1 MTISGLKYRSLVR
14 NNAFSAEFDLSFSN
28 VTGIAQIGFSGQNKT
43 YRFSFI
49 SGKVLDDQGRYF
61 YSYSP
66 NQVISL
72 TTNFSGAAYDYAVN
86 NQIVTYSG
94 SKQNFYV
101 DNFYADATGVN
112 MEASIAINT
121 DKPSLTLYYPD
132 SFITGQFLTGYLVT
146 NSLSG
151 VKLFTGSFDSLS
163 SFSFESLPT
172 GYITSASSGQ
182 VLIKQKDPFVG
193 KFVSAFDLNTNAGDY
208 SQDITVT
215 AAEEPFLNY
224 VFNFNSTAPDPS
236 ASNDWTSTLS
246 SQGIETGISKTA
258 EVEFIY
264 SYATNYTNLEP
275 ASLPLAISLSYV
287 SGLTGYYGLVSSVS
301 VPSGGNGYLSSPTVI
316 FSGGGAPIAASG
328 QAILGDTRS
337 NFDQVNSILLSYN
350 GSGYTS
356 APQIVF
362 SGGTGIINNA
372 YPSIASGNVDIVQ
385 YTKSFTGCFNLYT
398 GINGSYQEYRSQNY
412 TSPSGYARSTSFV
425 YFDAPI
431 NIKVEY
437 KTTFDENPLVAK
449 LSISGIAGNLVE
461 TLITGVK

>member
-14 NNAFSAEFDLSFSN
+14 NNAFSAAFDLSFSN
-28 VTGIAQIGFSGQNKT
+28 VTGVAQVGFSGQSKT
-43 YRFSFI
+43 YKFSFI

-61 YSYSP
+61 YSYIP
-66 NQVISL
+66 NQLISL
-72 TTNFSGAAYDYAVN
+72 TTNFSGAAYDYAIN
-86 NQIVTYSG
+86 NQVVTYSG

-112 MEASIAINT
+112 IEASIAINT

-146 NSLSG
+146 DSLSG
-151 VKLFTGSFDSLS
+151 VKLFTGTFDNLS

-172 GYITSASSGQ
+172 GYITSTSSGQ

-193 KFVSAFDLNTNAGDY
+193 KFVSAFDLSTNAGDY

-215 AAEEPFLNY
+215 AAEKPFLNY

-236 ASNDWTSTLS
+236 SSNDWTTPLS
-246 SQGIETGISKTA
+246 SQGVETGISKTA

-264 SYATNYTNLEP
+264 SYATNYTNLQP
-275 ASLPLAISLSYV
+275 TSLPLAISLSYV
-287 SGLTGYYGLVSSVS
+287 SGLTGYYGLVTDVS

-316 FSGGGAPIAASG
+316 FSGGGATTSASG
-328 QAILGDTRS
+328 QAVLGDTRS
-337 NFDQVNSILLSYN
+337 NFDQVSSVLLSYN
-350 GSGYTS
+350 GLGYTS

-372 YPSIASGNVDIVQ
+372 YPSVASGNANIVQ
-385 YTKSFTGCFNLYT
+385 YTKSFSGCFNLYT
-398 GINGSYQEYRSQNY
+398 GVNGNYQDYRSQNY
-412 TSPSGYARSTSFV
+412 TSPSGYTRSTSFI
-425 YFDAPI
+425 YFDTPI

-449 LSISGIAGNLVE
+449 LSISGINGNLIE
-461 TLITGVK
+461 RLITGVK

>member
-1 MTISGLKYRSLVR
+1 
-14 NNAFSAEFDLSFSN
+14 
-28 VTGIAQIGFSGQNKT
+28 
-43 YRFSFI
+43 
-49 SGKVLDDQGRYF
+49 
-61 YSYSP
+61 
-66 NQVISL
+66 
-72 TTNFSGAAYDYAVN
+72 
-86 NQIVTYSG
+86 
-94 SKQNFYV
+94 
-101 DNFYADATGVN
+101 
-112 MEASIAINT
+112 
-121 DKPSLTLYYPD
+121 
-132 SFITGQFLTGYLVT
+132 
-146 NSLSG
+146 
-151 VKLFTGSFDSLS
+151 
-163 SFSFESLPT
+163 
-172 GYITSASSGQ
+172 
-182 VLIKQKDPFVG
+182 
-193 KFVSAFDLNTNAGDY
+193 
-208 SQDITVT
+208 
-215 AAEEPFLNY
+215 
-224 VFNFNSTAPDPS
+224 
-236 ASNDWTSTLS
+236 
-246 SQGIETGISKTA
+246 
-258 EVEFIY
+258 
-264 SYATNYTNLEP
+264 
-275 ASLPLAISLSYV
+275 
-287 SGLTGYYGLVSSVS
+287 LVSSVS

>member
-14 NNAFSAEFDLSFSN
+14 NNAFSAAFDLSFSN
-28 VTGIAQIGFSGQNKT
+28 VTGVAQVGFSGQSKT
-43 YRFSFI
+43 YKFSFI

-61 YSYSP
+61 YSYIP
-66 NQVISL
+66 NQLISL
-72 TTNFSGAAYDYAVN
+72 TTNFSGAAYDYAIN
-86 NQIVTYSG
+86 NQVVTYSG

-112 MEASIAINT
+112 IEASIAINT

-146 NSLSG
+146 DSLSG
-151 VKLFTGSFDSLS
+151 VKLFTGTFDNLS

-172 GYITSASSGQ
+172 GYITSTSSGQ

-193 KFVSAFDLNTNAGDY
+193 KFVSAFDLSTNAGDY

-215 AAEEPFLNY
+215 AAEKPFLNY

-236 ASNDWTSTLS
+236 SSNDWTTPLS
-246 SQGIETGISKTA
+246 SQGVETGISKTA

-264 SYATNYTNLEP
+264 SYATNYTNLQP
-275 ASLPLAISLSYV
+275 TSLPLAISLSYV
-287 SGLTGYYGLVSSVS
+287 SGLTGYYGLVTDVS

-316 FSGGGAPIAASG
+316 FSGGGATTPASG
-328 QAILGDTRS
+328 QAVLGDTRS
-337 NFDQVNSILLSYN
+337 NFDQVSSVLLSYN
-350 GSGYTS
+350 GLGYTS

-372 YPSIASGNVDIVQ
+372 YPSVASGNANIVK

-398 GINGSYQEYRSQNY
+398 GVNGNYQEYRSQNY

-425 YFDAPI
+425 YFDTPI

-437 KTTFDENPLVAK
+437 KTTFDQNPLVAK
-449 LSISGIAGNLVE
+449 LSISGVNGNLIE
-461 TLITGVK
+461 RLITGVK

>member
-14 NNAFSAEFDLSFSN
+14 NNAFSAAFDLSFSN
-28 VTGIAQIGFSGQNKT
+28 VTGVAQVGFSGQSKT
-43 YRFSFI
+43 YKFSFI

-61 YSYSP
+61 YSYIP
-66 NQVISL
+66 NQLISL
-72 TTNFSGAAYDYAVN
+72 TTNFSGAAYDYAIN
-86 NQIVTYSG
+86 NQVVTYSG

-112 MEASIAINT
+112 IEASIAINT

-146 NSLSG
+146 DSLSG
-151 VKLFTGSFDSLS
+151 VKLFTGTFDNLS

-172 GYITSASSGQ
+172 GYITSTSSGQ

-193 KFVSAFDLNTNAGDY
+193 KFVSAFDLSTNAGDY

-215 AAEEPFLNY
+215 AAEKPFLNY

-236 ASNDWTSTLS
+236 SSNDWTTPLS
-246 SQGIETGISKTA
+246 SQGVETGISKTA

-264 SYATNYTNLEP
+264 SYATNYTNLQP
-275 ASLPLAISLSYV
+275 TSLPLAISLSYV
-287 SGLTGYYGLVSSVS
+287 SGLTGYYGLVTDVS

-316 FSGGGAPIAASG
+316 FSGGGATTSASG
-328 QAILGDTRS
+328 QAVLGDTRS
-337 NFDQVNSILLSYN
+337 NFDQVSSVLLSYN
-350 GSGYTS
+350 GLGYTS

-372 YPSIASGNVDIVQ
+372 YPSVASGNANIVQ
-385 YTKSFTGCFNLYT
+385 YTKSFSGCFNLYT
-398 GINGSYQEYRSQNY
+398 GVNGNYQDYRSQNY
-412 TSPSGYARSTSFV
+412 TSPSGYARSTSFI
-425 YFDAPI
+425 YFDTPI

-449 LSISGIAGNLVE
+449 LSISGVNGNLIE
-461 TLITGVK
+461 RLITGVK